1 MGSLFSSPVNINNNK
16 STTSQPN
23 TSQVTTNNTQPNTS
37 QVTTN
42 NTQSTTNNTNQK
54 AGKPKTKKHRKGKK

>member
-16 STTSQPN
+16 STTS
-23 TSQVTTNNTQPNTS
+23 QPNTS